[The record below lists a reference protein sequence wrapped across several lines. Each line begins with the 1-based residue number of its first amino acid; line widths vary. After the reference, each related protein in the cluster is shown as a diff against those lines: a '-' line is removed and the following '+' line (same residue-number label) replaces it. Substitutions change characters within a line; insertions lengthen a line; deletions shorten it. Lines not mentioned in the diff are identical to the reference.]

1 MARLKSRTHHPP
13 YGFRFL
19 QPEAGQTVEFEGSF
33 NHVVEQVQMLRQAN
47 PFLCERHG
55 WRTDTAAVEAEVD
68 AYNTARCIN
77 GGWLDFITP
86 DEPGPVP
93 VYTMPDAQKKR
104 AGAVAIE
111 GVKRVSAGVALLVD
125 WLGSGGKPVE
135 TPVAERRAM
144 ICASCPKNDGGD
156 WKAYF
161 TEPIAEKIRVQL
173 EMKNDLQLRT
183 AHDAHLTVCSAC
195 DCPLQLKVHVP
206 LSYVLEHTSPDTQTR
221 LDPRCWILDEQKA
234 PK

>member
-19 QPEAGQTVEFEGSF
+19 QPEAGQTQEFEGSF

-55 WRTDTAAVEAEVD
+55 WRTDTAAIEMEVEQ
-68 AYNTARCIN
+68 YNVARCIN
-77 GGWLDFITP
+77 GGWLDFVLP
-86 DEPGPVP
+86 DEPGQVP
-93 VYTMPDAQKKR
+93 AYTIPEPQKKTR
-104 AGAVAIE
+104 VAVADS
-111 GVKRVSAGVALLVD
+111 VKRVSAGVALLVD

-135 TPVAERRAM
+135 PPLASQRAT

-161 TEPIAEKIRVQL
+161 TEPVAEKIRVQL

-206 LSYVLEHTSPDTQTR
+206 LSYVLEHTSADTKTR
-221 LDPRCWILDEQKA
+221 LDPRCWILAEESAQQ
-234 PK
+234 

>member
-1 MARLKSRTHHPP
+1 MARLKSRTMHPP

-33 NHVVEQVQMLRQAN
+33 NHVVEQVIMLRKAN

-77 GGWLDFITP
+77 GGWLDFILP
-86 DEPGPVP
+86 DEPSPVP
-93 VYTMPDAQKKR
+93 TYTVQEPKKKLVHAVDA
-104 AGAVAIE
+104 
-111 GVKRVSAGVALLVD
+111 VKRVSAGVALLVD
-125 WLGSGGKPVE
+125 WLGSGGKPVDAALSE
-135 TPVAERRAM
+135 KRAM
-144 ICASCPKNDGGD
+144 VCASCPKNDGGD

-161 TEPIAEKIRVQL
+161 TEPIADKIRVQL

-206 LSYVLEHTSPDTQTR
+206 LPYILEHTSADTKTR
-221 LDPRCWILDEQKA
+221 LDPRCWITSEEGAQ
-234 PK
+234 